1 MSTQHV
7 QGVLLLL
14 VLALN
19 STRFRILQLHTPAL
33 AARSYALLLYI
44 MCDVHDE
51 GPCAKYLL
59 CRLEGRRLL
68 PGTYTTVFSPS

>member
-19 STRFRILQLHTPAL
+19 STQFRILQLHTLAL
-33 AARSYALLLYI
+33 AARSHALLLYI
-44 MCDVHDE
+44 VCDVHDE

-68 PGTYTTVFSPS
+68 PGTFRVLWKNS